1 MKITKYL
8 RKRTL
13 LKKNRVNDAYFV
25 DYKEN
30 NRERFKYYKETLRYI
45 GFTKKFQNT
54 KRELNKLLYKF
65 NLLLKKV
72 SWKRG
77 GIDFGAYMVEAI
89 IEGLAINFVLFI
101 LFGFKLSPLT
111 VLAYGIGYKQILSFY
126 WKLRKNGKTK

>member
-1 MKITKYL
+1 
-8 RKRTL
+8 L